1 MPRALF
7 RKKLVIVESPTKAK
21 TIRKFLEKNFQVESC
36 MGHVRD
42 LPKSAKDIPEKY
54 KKESWSKLGVNIEK
68 KFEPIYC
75 ILKNKKKIISELK
88 GLLKGASEL
97 YLATDE
103 DREGE
108 SISWHLLEVLR
119 PKIPVRRMVFHE
131 ITKDAIQAA
140 LKETRDIDFNLVRAQ
155 EARRILDRLVGYTI
169 SPLLWK
175 KVAYGLS
182 AGRVQSVALRLT
194 SERERERMCFVSAKY
209 WSLLAHFK
217 KGSSS
222 FEAQLFESRGKR
234 VATGTDFNP
243 NTGQLKKDK
252 VGKVLHVTEAVS
264 DEIFKCISKGQWT
277 VESIDEKPVN
287 RKPAPPFITST
298 LQQEAS
304 RKLGLTA
311 RETMRVAQSLYE
323 RGFITY
329 MRTDSTYLSA
339 QAIKAARSFIS
350 KKYGKA
356 YIPEKP
362 HTYSKKKVKGAQEAH
377 EAIRPTGHQ
386 MLEPLRT
393 GLRGEA
399 SKLYELIW
407 KRTIASQMS
416 NAKQKQMKVKISNG
430 DFLFHA
436 HGLTLE
442 FPGFFKVYV
451 EGSDDPNAALG
462 EREVHL
468 PPLKRGERLNCQR
481 VEKKQHETK
490 PPARFTE
497 PSLIQTLEKEGIG
510 RPSTYASI
518 MSTIVDR
525 GYVFKVGPAL
535 VPTFTGMVVVQLLK
549 GHLPEYVDLQF
560 TSEMEES
567 LDKIASG
574 DLKWIKYLE
583 SIYFG
588 KKGLKASVEREE
600 EKIKPEEARSLNL
613 DSLKDLQV
621 RVGRYGAYV
630 CRIDRKTGEEVC
642 ASLPETQSPADVTY
656 EFAHKLIDQKEKDAD
671 SIGKDAETGLPL
683 YILTG
688 RYGPYIQRGHVD
700 KDESIKRVSI
710 PKGVDVSGV
719 DLEMANKLMALPLKL
734 GVHPDTKKEIKV
746 GIGRFGPYVVH
757 DRDYRSIPK
766 TINFFE
772 IGYEEAMTLLKQPKG
787 RRGKRVP
794 LKVLG
799 KHPKINDPIEVMDG
813 KFGPYI
819 KCGKVNVSLPEKL
832 NPEKITKSQALE
844 ILTNKIDL
852 LSLDNSLRKKSKKQT
867 KGKGKK
873 KLKAKPVNIATTI
886 NKKTRVKRTNKNRPK
901 KKTQSFNPSVKR
913 EAR

>member
-1 MPRALF
+1 MPRALSG
-7 RKKLVIVESPTKAK
+7 KKLVIVESPTKAK
-21 TIRKFLEKNFQVESC
+21 TIRKFLGKDFQVESC

-42 LPKSAKDIPEKY
+42 LPQSAKDIPEKY
-54 KKESWSKLGVNIEK
+54 KKESWSKLGVNVEK
-68 KFEPIYC
+68 KFDPLYC
-75 ILKNKKKIISELK
+75 VLKNKKKIISELK

-108 SISWHLLEVLR
+108 SISWHLLEVLK

-131 ITKDAIQAA
+131 ITKEAIQAA
-140 LKETRDIDFNLVRAQ
+140 LKDTRGIDSNLVRAQ

-194 SERERERMCFVSAKY
+194 SERERERISFIKAKY
-209 WSLLAHFK
+209 WSLLAHFQ
-217 KGSSS
+217 KGSTL
-222 FEAQLFESRGKR
+222 FEARLFESKGKK
-234 VATGTDFNP
+234 VASGKDFDPDTGKL
-243 NTGQLKKDK
+243 QKDK
-252 VGKVLHVTEAVS
+252 VGKVLHVTKAVA
-264 DEIFKCISKGQWT
+264 DDVFKSVSKGTWK
-277 VESIDEKPVN
+277 VESVDEKPVN

-329 MRTDSTYLSA
+329 MRTDSTHLSD

-350 KKYGKA
+350 KKYGKT
-356 YIPEKP
+356 YVSEKP
-362 HTYSKKKVKGAQEAH
+362 RVYSKKKVKGAQEAH
-377 EAIRPTGHQ
+377 EAIRPTGEKV
-386 MLEPLRT
+386 LEPQRT
-393 GLRGEA
+393 GLKGEA
-399 SKLYELIW
+399 SKLYGLIW

-416 NAKQKQMKVKISNG
+416 DARQKQVSVKVSNG
-430 DFLFHA
+430 DFLFQA
-436 HGLTLE
+436 NGLTLE

-462 EREVHL
+462 EKEVHL
-468 PPLKRGERLNCQR
+468 PPLKKGEILNCKR
-481 VEKKQHETK
+481 VEKKEHKTK

-525 GYVFKVGPAL
+525 GYVFKVGTAL
-535 VPTFTGMVVVQLLK
+535 IPTFTGMVVVKLLRK
-549 GHLPEYVDLQF
+549 HFPEYVDLKF
-560 TSEMEES
+560 TSGMEES
-567 LDKIASG
+567 LDEIASG
-574 DLKWIKYLE
+574 DLEWIKYLS

-588 KKGLKASVEREE
+588 QKGLKTSVEREE
-600 EKIKPEEARSLNL
+600 KKIKPDEARSLDL
-613 DSLKDLQV
+613 SSLKGLQV

-630 CRIDRKTGEEVC
+630 CRKDKKTGEEVC

-656 EFAHKLIDQKEKDAD
+656 DFACQLIQQKEKDAD
-671 SIGKDAETGLPL
+671 SIGKDTETGLPL

-688 RYGPYIQRGHVD
+688 RYGPYIQRGNPD

-710 PKGVDVSGV
+710 PKGIDVSSV
-719 DLEMANKLMALPLKL
+719 DLAMANKLMALPLTL
-734 GVHPDTKKEIKV
+734 GVHSETKKEIKV

-766 TINFFE
+766 TMNFFE
-772 IGYEEAMTLLKQPKG
+772 VSYDDALALLKQPKG
-787 RRGKRVP
+787 RRGKRTP

-799 KHPKINDPIEVMDG
+799 SHPQMNDPIEIMEG

-819 KCGKVNVSLPEKL
+819 KCGKVNASLPENL
-832 NPEKITKSQALE
+832 SPEKITKDQAIA
-844 ILTNKIDL
+844 ILTNKIAVL
-852 LSLDNSLRKKSKKQT
+852 PLDSSKKSRAKKKT
-867 KGKGKK
+867 KKKAKK
-873 KLKAKPVNIATTI
+873 KLKAVELSVTVR
-886 NKKTRVKRTNKNRPK
+886 KKTK
-901 KKTQSFNPSVKR
+901 KKARFSKKTTDVLIKR
-913 EAR
+913 KAR